1 MTALL
6 TRMKKELQ
14 DKTQQPKQSLI
25 DLELADYE
33 KTIKTLKDDLNNKE
47 KEIQD
52 LSNESMNSK
61 EKILSLQQEID
72 HLEQQKLQTEERA
85 NKFQT
90 LFETT
95 KKELQDA
102 KDLEQ
107 QRHYNDGNV
116 RSLIDQLQIELD
128 NNKVLL
134 SQITLEKQQ
143 LNGKLFP
150 KIIFSELSLFIRTIK

>member
-14 DKTQQPKQSLI
+14 EKNQQQQQQPKQSLI

-33 KTIKTLKDDLNNKE
+33 KTIKTLKDDLNTKD
-47 KEIQD
+47 KEIQE
-52 LSNESMNSK
+52 LNNELTNFK

-72 HLEQQKLQTEERA
+72 NLEQHKLQIDERA
-85 NKFQT
+85 NKFKT

-107 QRHYNDGNV
+107 ERHHNDGNV
-116 RSLIDQLQIELD
+116 RSLMDQLQIELD
-128 NNKVLL
+128 NTKALL
-134 SQITLEKQQ
+134 SQITMEKQQ
-143 LNGKLFP
+143 LNGKLLKDHFA
-150 KIIFSELSLFIRTIK
+150 